1 MAKKTGIKW
10 LSEPQK
16 HDYSAAVSY
25 LSLLTDPKA
34 AKNVVDRMQK
44 TAMSE
49 YAAKD
54 IFRASGLPLLGFG
67 NGHVEKD
74 RTNIIQGE
82 KLSPILLLRDERAS
96 KLVIADGYHRLC
108 AVYTFNEDAL
118 IPCKIV

>member
-25 LSLLTDPKA
+25 LSLIMEPKA
-34 AKNVVDRMQK
+34 AKDVVDQMQEA
-44 TAMSE
+44 AMAE

-67 NGHVEKD
+67 DSQVEQD
-74 RTNIIQGE
+74 RTSIIKGE
-82 KLSPILLLRDERAS
+82 KLSPILLLRDKQAS
-96 KLVIADGYHRLC
+96 KLVIADGYHRIC
-108 AVYTFNEDAL
+108 AVYTFDKDAS